1 MTPRAIPLL
10 ALVTALSAAC
20 NGRSAQNEP
29 GATAPA
35 ATHEHSTGSE
45 HAFPDPRTYAHLL
58 DDPTRDEWQKP
69 KEVIELLEC
78 RSGMTAVDLGAGT
91 GYFIGYLSEA
101 VGREGRV
108 LALDTQRSM
117 IDTMH
122 ARIERDEL
130 RNVWPNMVTADD
142 PALAPHSVDRVLV
155 VNT

>member
-1 MTPRAIPLL
+1 
-10 ALVTALSAAC
+10 
-20 NGRSAQNEP
+20 
-29 GATAPA
+29 
-35 ATHEHSTGSE
+35 
-45 HAFPDPRTYAHLL
+45 
-58 DDPTRDEWQKP
+58 
-69 KEVIELLEC
+69 
-78 RSGMTAVDLGAGT
+78 MTAVDLGAGT
-91 GYFIGYLSEA
+91 GYFIGYLSQA

-155 VNT
+155 VNTWHHIPNRVDYAQKLLAALRPGGLLLIVDLTMDSPIGPPARMRLTDDTVVRELDAAGFATEVLTESLPHQYVVAGRVP